1 MDSVFFQTLLSRAL
15 QDDGWLATVSDA
27 PLPLHFIGGAS
38 VAHVSCIHFNW
49 GGVAMHLIYICI
61 VRHAL
66 ARSWGFHTLILGA
79 GTGRRT
85 YCCLMPGRLLVGD
98 TTPTVLWLW
107 FLLRESSQT
116 SSSRRFCFTKWE
128 EAFS

>member
-1 MDSVFFQTLLSRAL
+1 MRTLLSIWSADFLRCGGDQMMDSVFSDFFIKPSFTRRGHALNLHMHWLSRS
-15 QDDGWLATVSDA
+15 LAR
-27 PLPLHFIGGAS
+27 GAS
-38 VAHVSCIHFNW
+38 TPLVV
-49 GGVAMHLIYICI
+49 
-61 VRHAL
+61 
-66 ARSWGFHTLILGA
+66 GA